1 MSEKEIRD
9 IIYKNINYY
18 MDKTNTTRAELAEYI
33 GVSQATISNW
43 CNGTMTPRMSKI
55 DKLCEFFNIQRSDLM
70 EDRKERSKN
79 DLLIKYFSALFAGE
93 NFTPKE
99 TEEIKDYI
107 EFIKSKREK
116 QFQLLPET
124 NTENEH

>member
-9 IIYKNINYY
+9 IICKKLNYY
-18 MDKTNTTRAELAEYI
+18 MQLNGTTQTELAEYME
-33 GVSQATISNW
+33 VSTATVSNW
-43 CNGTMTPRMSKI
+43 CKGVKTPRMSKI

-116 QFQLLPET
+116 
-124 NTENEH
+124 